1 MRNKERWIKSLL
13 IGAIVSGMHV
23 FLASFFQNEKFQ
35 EALGPSILFQTDL
48 YLPALF
54 FVGWL
59 IYTLLTYSYF
69 LVDFRM
75 PGPKGIKVTQFVMCE
90 LLIWLL
96 YGSEPLPH
104 IVGSDWIVTPLKL
117 IILFMVQGKFLKLF
131 LARERLMYRPK
142 PFFYPRGLA
151 VFSLVFAL
159 FRLVSYAGF
168 DIYSLDDTQLIISLT
183 WSATMGLGIGLSF
196 SVLQRFL
203 LRQDRQGKT
212 IQFALIFFALNSIG
226 YHAFVVLRYDVG
238 LPDIIIRSSMDILA
252 VWLATYIV
260 VNWQVEEGSAVSAS
274 GS

>member
-13 IGAIVSGMHV
+13 SGV
-23 FLASFFQNEKFQ
+23 VISGVRVILASFFQNEEFQ

-48 YLPALF
+48 YLPVLF
-54 FVGWL
+54 LVGWP

-96 YGSEPLPH
+96 YSSEPLPH
-104 IVGSDWIVTPLKL
+104 IVGSVLIVALLKT
-117 IILFMVQGKFLKLF
+117 IILFMVQGKLLKLF
-131 LARERLMYRPK
+131 LARERLMYRPN

-159 FRLVSYAGF
+159 FRLISYAGL
-168 DIYSLDDTQLIISLT
+168 DIYSLDDTQLIFSLT
-183 WSATMGLGIGLSF
+183 WSAAMGFGIGLSF

-212 IQFALIFFALNSIG
+212 IQFALIFFALNSIA
-226 YHAFVVLRYDVG
+226 YHTFNVLRYDVG
-238 LPDIIIRSSMDILA
+238 LSDIIIRSGMDILA

-260 VNWQVEEGSAVSAS
+260 VQWQIEEGSAVSAS